1 MSQAVWSQLG
11 ADHISKQHCEE
22 HWTCGQLESVF
33 AIVFVFV
40 YLCISCL
47 HIRVVIGLREL
58 LSTPRSAANWSP
70 NRTGSDRAGRSLAV
84 PVQNIGIAVSYII
97 LWYIIFY
104 HIHIIQYSIYSI
116 WIIWVGYTRYK
127 TFHQDLLFSS
137 IFKIKIFCMRCSPLL
152 ILSIWSDTAVR
163 ALVWNNGTLLCK
175 IDFNRNLS
183 F

>member
-22 HWTCGQLESVF
+22 HRTCGQLKSVF
-33 AIVFVFV
+33 AFVFVFV
-40 YLCISCL
+40 YLCISCS
-47 HIRVVIGLREL
+47 HIEVVIGLREL
-58 LSTPRSAANWSP
+58 LSTPRSAANWRA
-70 NRTGSDRAGRSLAV
+70 NRTRSDRAGRSLAV

-127 TFHQDLLFSS
+127 TFHQDLLLSS
-137 IFKIKIFCMRCSPLL
+137 IFKNKIFCMKRSPLL
-152 ILSIWSDTAVR
+152 IKHLIRSIR
-163 ALVWNNGTLLCK
+163 E
-175 IDFNRNLS
+175 
-183 F
+183 